1 MDGDTKGTQDDNI
14 TDRDVAFCQL
24 ILKLAAEAESD
35 WEQAKAMA
43 ESNPQDPHSNDASLS
58 P

>member
-35 WEQAKAMA
+35 WEKAKAMA
-43 ESNPQDPHSNDASLS
+43 ESNSQ
-58 P
+58 